1 MHVYGTTGNPF
12 DAAFEKMAGNP
23 GYSMGTVAGTDI
35 PVEHLDYGY
44 IGKSKNAREL
54 EEIVKVLRRVS
65 LGGAWIDAFVP
76 HAN

>member
-1 MHVYGTTGNPF
+1 
-12 DAAFEKMAGNP
+12 MAGSP
-23 GYSMGTVAGTDI
+23 SYSMGTVAGTDI

-65 LGGAWIDAFVP
+65 LGGAWTGAFVP